1 MTSPKDSNCPTV
13 PANWGTPSDGRGLVI
28 GATFVAKAMTAVSD
42 PDDKEIV
49 GSMIPNEA
57 AIAQLKYS
65 LPVPAEN

>member
-1 MTSPKDSNCPTV
+1 
-13 PANWGTPSDGRGLVI
+13 
-28 GATFVAKAMTAVSD
+28 MTAVSD